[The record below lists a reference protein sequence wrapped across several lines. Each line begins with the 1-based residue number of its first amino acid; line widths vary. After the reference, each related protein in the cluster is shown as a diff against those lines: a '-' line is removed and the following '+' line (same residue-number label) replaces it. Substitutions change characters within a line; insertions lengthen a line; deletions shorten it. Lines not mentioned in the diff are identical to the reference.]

1 MKQNYI
7 DKSFRQASLTLIEAM
22 NEIIAGYQQQGFR
35 LTVRQL
41 YYQLVTR
48 NLIANNEKEYD
59 HITRLCND
67 ARMAGLMDWDMLE
80 DRTREF
86 IERQRWESGAEIL
99 RSAATG
105 YHQDH
110 WAGQP
115 SRLFCIV
122 EKDALAGVLEP
133 VCRKLD
139 IPLLAARGYPS
150 VTVLHEFATNE
161 IISAIDEGQDVVI
174 LHLGDHDPSGID
186 MTRDLRE
193 RLELFTG
200 SEVLIKRIALNLDQV
215 KRYSLPPN
223 PAKSSDKR
231 FAEYARQFGK
241 ESWELD
247 ALAPEYLAELV
258 SDQAGSY
265 IDSEQ
270 WERTAAAIVETKSRL
285 NRIAGTW
292 EATR

>member
-7 DKSFRQASLTLIEAM
+7 DKSFRQASLTLIEVI
-22 NEIIAGYQQQGFR
+22 NDIIVSYEKKGFR
-35 LTVRQL
+35 LNVRQI

-48 NLIANNEKEYD
+48 NTIANNDREYD

-86 IERQRWESGAEIL
+86 IQRQRWESGAEIL
-99 RSAATG
+99 KVAADG

-115 SRLFCIV
+115 SRVFCIV

-150 VTVLHEFATNE
+150 VTVLHDFATEE
-161 IISAIDEGQDVVI
+161 IIPAMDEDQDVII

-186 MTRDLRE
+186 MTRDLRH
-193 RLELFTG
+193 RLGIFTG
-200 SEVLIKRIALNLDQV
+200 CEVTIERIALNMDQV
-215 KRYSLPPN
+215 IALALPPN
-223 PAKSSDKR
+223 PAKISDKR
-231 FAEYARQFGK
+231 FADYEKKYGN

-247 ALAPEYLAELV
+247 ALPPEYLAQLV
-258 SDQAGSY
+258 QEHAESY
-265 IDSEQ
+265 IEWKQ
-270 WERTAAAIVETKSRL
+270 WEETAKAIAETKARL
-285 NRIAGTW
+285 IKVAGTW
-292 EATR
+292 ETV